1 MKIFII
7 GYMGSGKSTFGRK
20 LSQRLHF
27 PFVDMDKVFQLQF
40 NSTIPNYFEKY
51 GEEAFRLKEMELL
64 RQYQGQDN
72 LIISTGGGTPC
83 FYENMEWMND
93 NGLTIY
99 LEMSPAA
106 LFSRLKNAKTVRPLL
121 PPTKDLLPFITTHLA
136 KRTPYYSAA
145 QITLNGL
152 SISIDQVASEL
163 QEHLSKHQ

>member
-20 LSQRLHF
+20 LSRRLNC

-40 NSTIPNYFEKY
+40 NSTISNYFEKQ
-51 GEEAFRLKEMELL
+51 GEEAFRREEMLLL
-64 RQYQGQDN
+64 RQYQNQEN

-83 FYENMEWMND
+83 FYDNMEWMND

-121 PPTKDLLPFITTHLA
+121 PPTEDFISFITTHLA
-136 KRTPYYSAA
+136 KRAPYYSAA

-152 SISIDQVASEL
+152 SISIDQVILEI
-163 QEHLSKHQ
+163 EKHLAKQ

>member
-7 GYMGSGKSTFGRK
+7 GYMGSGKSTFGKK
-20 LSQRLHF
+20 LSRRLHF
-27 PFVDMDKVFQLQF
+27 PFVDLDKVFQLQF

-51 GEEAFRLKEMELL
+51 GEEAFRLKEMEIL
-64 RQYQGQDN
+64 RQYKNNKN

-83 FYENMEWMND
+83 FYNNMEWMNN

-106 LFSRLKNAKTVRPLL
+106 LFSRLKSAKTVRPLL
-121 PPTKDLLPFITTHLA
+121 PQTEDLIPFITTHLA
-136 KRTPYYSAA
+136 KRAYYYNAA

-152 SISIDQVASEL
+152 SISIDEVISEI
-163 QEHLSKHQ
+163 EKHLAKQ